1 MAVGT
6 INEDIILKSLPNDST
21 FTVIEFIPEERDKW
35 YSWIDRGKK
44 IPYNVSEGELIA
56 ITNLS
61 TTNVLAM
68 GSGVSVSLRFKLIYS
83 NSGSFNEKMG
93 YIKVSSTNW
102 PLFGRPEY
110 SLLIFGFDGDIPT
123 DIRKKIPFLM
133 RPDPWY
139 LGIGIQDN
147 KIALVASADASLST
161 TVISNIL
168 NGIIKAHETALRW
181 IIKPL

>member
-6 INEDIILKSLPNDST
+6 INEDMILKSLPSDST
-21 FTVIEFIPEERDKW
+21 FTVVEFIPEERGKW

-44 IPYNVSEGELIA
+44 LPYNVNEGELIA

-61 TTNVLAM
+61 TTNVLAT
-68 GSGVSVSLRFKLIYS
+68 GSGVSAALRFKLS
-83 NSGSFNEKMG
+83 CSTSEGSTEKMG
-93 YIKVSSTNW
+93 YIKVSSTDW
-102 PLFGRPEY
+102 PLFGRPDY

-123 DIRKKIPFLM
+123 DIRKKIPYLM

-139 LGIGIQDN
+139 VGIGIQDN

-168 NGIIKAHETALRW
+168 SGIVTAHTEALKWVIKAL
-181 IIKPL
+181 